1 MTESIPGRES
11 LLVRATLRNYILEN
25 YLFTDDQN
33 VLADDDSFLDKSI
46 VDSTGIMEIIFFIEE
61 EYKLKVSDEEMIPEN
76 LDSINNL
83 VAYISK
89 KIRS

>member
-1 MTESIPGRES
+1 MTASQNQQVKS
-11 LLVRATLRNYILEN
+11 TLRNYVLEN
-25 YLFTDDQN
+25 YLFTDDQHA
-33 VLADDDSFLDKSI
+33 LADDDSFLDKSI

-61 EYKLKVSDEEMIPEN
+61 EYNLKVTDEEMIPEN

-89 KIRS
+89 KTQA

>member
-1 MTESIPGRES
+1 MTESHNQQVTS
-11 LLVRATLRNYILEN
+11 TLRNYILEN

-33 VLADDDSFLDKSI
+33 ALADDDSFLDKSI

-61 EYKLKVSDEEMIPEN
+61 EYNLKVTDEEMVPEN

-83 VAYISK
+83 VAYITK
-89 KIRS
+89 KTSA